1 MNFCITL
8 CAMKRFAIVVLLLM
22 VSLLLGFLLG
32 RGVTKRAGNT
42 TAIEDGDWLSAGPDT
57 TTEFVEHDTTFV
69 DRPVPYISREL
80 KDSLRILVALN
91 NMQAQVIDSLI
102 DEIGN
107 PPMDTIIEI
116 DVPRWQEEYKDSTY
130 HAWVS
135 GYEPALDSIQVYSKT
150 VYQTITIREY
160 QPKKKWAVG
169 IQAGMGVGL
178 NDNKVITTPYIGVG
192 LTYKLFEF

>member
-1 MNFCITL
+1 MNFYLTL
-8 CAMKRFAIVVLLLM
+8 CAMKRYAIVFVLLM
-22 VSLLLGFLLG
+22 VCLLLGFLLG
-32 RGVTKRAGNT
+32 RSVTKRGEGET
-42 TAIEDGDWLSAGPDT
+42 VIVRDT
-57 TTEFVEHDTTFV
+57 TLLTVHDTAFVEK
-69 DRPVPYISREL
+69 PVPYISREL

-116 DVPRWQEEYKDSTY
+116 NVPRWQKEYKDSTY

-135 GYEPALDSIQVYSKT
+135 GYEPALDSLQVYNKT
-150 VYQTITIREY
+150 VYQTITIHEY

-178 NDNKVITTPYIGVG
+178 NENKVITTPYIGVG